1 MGKMGDAVSTAETS
15 ARRHRLGAAIAG
27 RLRLSPLVDLARHRL
42 MSRRAFPALDKARA
56 RVMSARVRGGA
67 AALTL
72 LTGILVA
79 VEFALFGGAMPA
91 WFAAGQAAAAL
102 PLLLLALPS
111 KGAADLHEVR
121 TELAALFGLPLM
133 YFLFAMLVLPSLID
147 GGPHRAAILAV
158 YGQVPFLLA
167 AAISLFPLTAVEA
180 LAGAAAILL
189 AAAVDGH
196 LREGATS
203 PDGAAGHIGLL
214 ALVLCVSAAA
224 GMSQF
229 ALLAQMIDRSARD
242 PLTGLLTRQF
252 GLELVEAQFR
262 IAERQGTPLAALFVD
277 LDRLKP
283 VNDGHGHEAGDELLR
298 RAAAGL
304 LATFRG
310 QDVAVRW
317 GGEEFVVLLPNTDSA
332 GARNAVRRLAETGLG
347 RRPDGAAQT
356 ASIGMAERK
365 ADTATDWA
373 HLLEIADERMQAAK
387 EAGRNAWL
395 DGGGRPAAFLPP
407 RPRDGAAA

>member
-1 MGKMGDAVSTAETS
+1 
-15 ARRHRLGAAIAG
+15 
-27 RLRLSPLVDLARHRL
+27 
-42 MSRRAFPALDKARA
+42 
-56 RVMSARVRGGA
+56 
-67 AALTL
+67 
-72 LTGILVA
+72 
-79 VEFALFGGAMPA
+79 
-91 WFAAGQAAAAL
+91 
-102 PLLLLALPS
+102 
-111 KGAADLHEVR
+111 
-121 TELAALFGLPLM
+121 
-133 YFLFAMLVLPSLID
+133 
-147 GGPHRAAILAV
+147 
-158 YGQVPFLLA
+158 
-167 AAISLFPLTAVEA
+167 
-180 LAGAAAILL
+180 
-189 AAAVDGH
+189 
-196 LREGATS
+196 
-203 PDGAAGHIGLL
+203 
-214 ALVLCVSAAA
+214 
-224 GMSQF
+224 MSQF

-262 IAERQGTPLAALFVD
+262 IAERQGTPLTALFVD